1 MSNEPKLTRAGPWLV
16 AILAVGLAAAP
27 APLAAQNE
35 ATQSDAEIE
44 TQQFGDW
51 LLRCQPASETQPRAC
66 RIRQNIVAE
75 DSGQTVLQFVAGRF
89 GSEKIL
95 GAVIFV
101 PVGVRLPPGIRIQ
114 IDERPPRVFPFE
126 VCDSETCQARAILE
140 GDLLEELKA
149 GMTGQLKY
157 QNAAGQARTV
167 AVSLKGFT
175 AALRALP

>member
-27 APLAAQNE
+27 APLAAQNK
-35 ATQSDAEIE
+35 APQSDAEIE

-167 AVSLKGFT
+167 TVSLKGFT